1 MDNLIDD
8 LLRKNNT
15 EIKLEDNSNP
25 EDFGIPEEIL
35 TNEKQ
40 WFLYYDQTKESIMLD
55 LRQTNQK
62 SKR

>member
-55 LRQTNQK
+55 LRQINQK

>member
-1 MDNLIDD
+1 MI
-8 LLRKNNT
+8 LRKNNT

-55 LRQTNQK
+55 LRQINQK

>member
-40 WFLYYDQTKESIMLD
+40 WFLYYDQTKESIMLV
-55 LRQTNQK
+55 LRQINQK